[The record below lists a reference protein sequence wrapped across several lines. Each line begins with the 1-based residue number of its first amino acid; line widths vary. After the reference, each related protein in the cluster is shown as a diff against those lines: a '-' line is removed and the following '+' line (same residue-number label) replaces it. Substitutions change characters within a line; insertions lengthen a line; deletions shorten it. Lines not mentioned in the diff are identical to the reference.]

1 MTDKK
6 RVGLVPSIQARL
18 KSRPTKDIDF
28 LAQNIPN
35 DATVRPLVPMTVFC
49 LIPTH

>member
-35 DATVRPLVPMTVFC
+35 DAKRLKILFTDPLSR
-49 LIPTH
+49 